1 MTKVTVQNVKNKITK
16 EVSKNLVSD
25 YVSTKE
31 WKVYEK
37 SKFTISHK
45 KEEIKPELPKIE
57 E

>member
-25 YVSTKE
+25 YISTKE